1 MRRTKLQMLMERD
14 TEAFRK
20 ELLRYHKIATDE
32 EWQANGVFYRE
43 YTFIVRGIEYAFT
56 MCDGFVK
63 SAKWS
68 VVDA

>member
-20 ELLRYHKIATDE
+20 ELLHKYRMHSDD

-43 YTFIVRGIEYAFT
+43 CTFIINKIKYGFT
-56 MCDGFVK
+56 MCNGEVTYC
-63 SAKWS
+63 KW
-68 VVDA
+68 VLQHA